1 VLVQCKALK
10 AKLGPNLIRELEG
23 AFVGAPVGWR
33 GEGVIGMLVSKRE
46 ATKGVRDAMGRS
58 RFPLVWIGVD
68 TLGLDVK
75 EREETGEEVDER
87 GHDDLY
93 LEGSGVVKQM
103 LWNERAKE
111 YGLEGIDVTTRYK
124 GNGQEKE
131 LVLMWKGEVV
141 KRLGEEGSEDGAVD

>member
-1 VLVQCKALK
+1 
-10 AKLGPNLIRELEG
+10 
-23 AFVGAPVGWR
+23 
-33 GEGVIGMLVSKRE
+33 LVSKRE

-75 EREETGEEVDER
+75 EREETDEEVDER

-141 KRLGEEGSEDGAVD
+141 KRLGEEGSGDGAVD